1 LKNPVGS
8 ETKTQEGKDV
18 DLARSDIASSL
29 GKSDAA
35 KKALI
40 EERTKMIAQVFTEKD
55 SGFRLTKK
63 QKPAPST
70 GQGSGLYAGN
80 FHSATNNLYH

>member
-1 LKNPVGS
+1 LKNSVGS
-8 ETKTQEGKDV
+8 ETKTQEGKDIE
-18 DLARSDIASSL
+18 LARSDIASSL

-40 EERTKMIAQVFTEKD
+40 QERTKMIAQVFTEKD
-55 SGFRLTKK
+55 SGFRLSKK

-70 GQGSGLYAGN
+70 GQGSGLYAGT
-80 FHSATNNLYH
+80 FHGAIKSICH